1 MDLKSLFSK
10 GSLFIQGPLKGPIL
24 YAMRSGS
31 QLCQKKEPRRCW
43 LRTESRRT
51 ATANVTSKEG
61 TRGGKQRAYIFQDNF
76 LLCLDLKNSLAE
88 PKNLTI
94 EPVYLICKE
103 ILNINVN
110 LVSLVWT

>member
-61 TRGGKQRAYIFQDNF
+61 HKRRRQAKGLHFSRQLPFVFGVKKFLGRAKKSNNRTS
-76 LLCLDLKNSLAE
+76 LPDL
-88 PKNLTI
+88 
-94 EPVYLICKE
+94 
-103 ILNINVN
+103 
-110 LVSLVWT
+110 